1 MRILNLLIYVVV
13 SVFAVAGL
21 ALIFI
26 NPDVLGL
33 QFSSDYLT
41 LRAALLFWVSMA
53 FLFFKFMINYDVD
66 EKIVKT
72 DFSLM
77 SLIAFIAAVSFYVN
91 PMVSDNKVSVD
102 MAMMM
107 FFASIIILILRLVI
121 GLFFKSDNK
130 KVRA

>member
-91 PMVSDNKVSVD
+91 PMVSDSKVSVD